1 MGGSDVVS
9 VESCGWRE
17 LVNLWYNSVV
27 QDSLELEAFR
37 RFSSAVLDRQL
48 TRMNGGEMLYRV
60 ER

>member
-1 MGGSDVVS
+1 VS

>member
-1 MGGSDVVS
+1 MGVSDIVS
-9 VESCGWRE
+9 AVSRGWRN
-17 LVNLWYNSVV
+17 LLHLWYNSVV